1 MTRAGMFRPVV
12 FPMKNDL
19 REDIVLGV
27 LRTMQRSKKELLAFL
42 SPAKSSSGLAVNATD
57 DLTEN

>member
-1 MTRAGMFRPVV
+1 MFRPVV

-27 LRTMQRSKKELLAFL
+27 LRTMQRSMKEVLAFL

-57 DLTEN
+57 TT